1 MPARFCPSC
10 GAELSAQARFCHRC
24 GAPAGAAS
32 GAIRT
37 SNPERTAWL
46 VASVVALALLGV
58 IGWRMIKGTSTA
70 PPPSMANAGNV
81 VPPSGANPDPG
92 GNLPTGQAP
101 DISQL
106 SPEERFLRLDY
117 RVMTAAAQRDSATVV
132 NFTPMALG
140 AYAQLPAPTLDDRYH
155 AAVLNAQVGRF
166 DEALALADTMLGE
179 VPNHLLARVVQGDVA
194 ELTGSSAALAS
205 ARTAFLEAWDSEITR
220 RREEY
225 ADHRDVLDDF
235 RQRAGAP

>member
-10 GAELSAQARFCHRC
+10 GAELAAQARFCHRC
-24 GAPAGAAS
+24 GASAGAAA
-32 GAIRT
+32 GAAART

-46 VASVVALALLGV
+46 VASVVALALLGM
-58 IGWRMIKGTSTA
+58 IGWRMFKGTSTA

-81 VPPSGANPDPG
+81 VPPSSTNPDPG

-106 SPEERFLRLDY
+106 SPEERFLRLNN

-140 AYAQLPAPTLDDRYH
+140 AYTQLPAPTLDDRYH

-166 DEALALADTMLGE
+166 DEALALADTILGE
-179 VPNHLLARVVQGDVA
+179 APNHLLARVVQGDVA
-194 ELTGSSAALAS
+194 ELTGHTAALAS
-205 ARTAFLEAWDSEITR
+205 ARASFLEAWDSEIIQ

-235 RQRAGAP
+235 RQRAGS

>member
-24 GAPAGAAS
+24 GAPAGAA
-32 GAIRT
+32 GAATRT

-70 PPPSMANAGNV
+70 PPPSMGNAGNV
-81 VPPSGANPDPG
+81 APAGNTPDPG

-101 DISQL
+101 DISAL
-106 SPEERFLRLDY
+106 SPEERFLRLY
-117 RVMTAAAQRDSATVV
+117 NRVMTAATQRDSATVV

-155 AAVLNAQVGRF
+155 AAVLNAQVGQF
-166 DEALALADTMLGE
+166 DEALALAGAILDV

-194 ELTGSSAALAS
+194 ELTGNTAALAA
-205 ARTAFLEAWDSEITR
+205 ARTAFLEAWDSEIAQ

-235 RQRAGAP
+235 RQRAGN

>member
-24 GAPAGAAS
+24 GAPAGSGAAS
-32 GAIRT
+32 RA
-37 SNPERTAWL
+37 SNPERTAWII
-46 VASVVALALLGV
+46 ASMVALALVGV
-58 IGWRMIKGTSTA
+58 IAWRMFKGTSAA
-70 PPPSMANAGNV
+70 PPPAMANAGNV
-81 VPPSGANPDPG
+81 APATQGPDPG
-92 GNLPTGQAP
+92 GNLPTAPAP

-106 SPEERFLRLDY
+106 SPEERFLRLNN
-117 RVMTAAAQRDSATVV
+117 RIMTAAAQRDSATVV

-140 AYAQLPAPTLDDRYH
+140 AYAQLPSPTLDDRYH
-155 AAVLNAQVGRF
+155 AAVLNAQVGQF
-166 DEALALADTMLGE
+166 NEALALADTMLDL

-194 ELTGSSAALAS
+194 ELTGNTAALAA
-205 ARTAFLEAWDSEITR
+205 ARSAFLGAWDSEITQ

-235 RQRAGAP
+235 RRRTGN